1 MPPPLP
7 ISTAPARDGRRAIVE
22 RVLRTADDL
31 ERRARLQQRGVAP
44 RLALV
49 TAAGVV
55 SAGARERLLLGRGP
69 SCDVVLTGRHVSRHH
84 AALIRRLDGWWVE
97 DLGSRNGTWCA
108 GERIARRRVGHG
120 DVLQLADVAVRCR
133 LR

>member
-1 MPPPLP
+1 MPPPP
-7 ISTAPARDGRRAIVE
+7 PASTAPACDGRRAIVE
-22 RVLRTADDL
+22 RVLRTADEL
-31 ERRARLQQRGVAP
+31 ERRARDLQVRAAP

-55 SAGARERLLLGRGP
+55 TAGGRQRLVLGRGP
-69 SCDVVLTGRHVSRHH
+69 RCDVVLTGRHISRQH
-84 AALIRRLDGWWVE
+84 AALERRLDGWWVE
-97 DLGSRNGTWCA
+97 DLGSRNGTWCE
-108 GERIARRRVGHG
+108 GERVARRRVGHG